1 MTKLRQRMIED
12 LRLRNYSPQTIR
24 SYVRAVEQFARR
36 FHKSP
41 DQLGP
46 EHIRDYQLHLIQ
58 ERKIAWPTFR
68 VRTAALKFFYTQT
81 LRRAWVVQE
90 IARPKDR
97 RKLPVVLSREE
108 VAAVFDAAVN
118 LRHRAILAT
127 LYGAG
132 LRLEEALR
140 LECRDID
147 SQRMVLLVRRGKG
160 QKPRQV
166 MLSPK
171 LLELLR
177 LYWRWAKPKHL
188 LFPGRKPG
196 AILRPSGVRQICH
209 KLGRQAGLHKPL
221 SPHVLRHSFAT
232 HLLEA
237 GTDLRTIQVLLGH
250 SSLKTTARYLHVSD
264 QRLQATV
271 GPLEGLTIREVPTHD
286 GDGRRR

>member
-1 MTKLRQRMIED
+1 MIED

-46 EHIRDYQLHLIQ
+46 EHIREYQLHLIQ

-68 VRTAALKFFYTQT
+68 VRTSALKFFYTQT
-81 LRRAWVVQE
+81 LRQAWVVQE

-108 VAAVFDAAVN
+108 VTAVFDAAVN
-118 LRHRAILAT
+118 LRHRAMLAT

-177 LYWRWAKPKHL
+177 VYWRWAKPVKGL
-188 LFPGRKPG
+188 VFPGRKPG
-196 AILRPSGVRQICH
+196 EILRPSGVRQFCH
-209 KLGRQAGLHKPL
+209 KLGLKAGLSKPL

-250 SSLKTTARYLHVSD
+250 NSLKTTARYLHVSD

-271 GPLEGLTIREVPTHD
+271 GPLEELTIREVPTPD